1 MERRA
6 CSRSRVK
13 VTVYVTLP
21 GRRRRCL
28 RAKNLSSRGVFLETK
43 GARLPTNIPLQ
54 LFFVLPNRCSS
65 VIRVH
70 CISAKAIRLG
80 RGGVGMAFC
89 RSQIP
94 RIRPR
99 TDPHEVLFRSE

>member
-6 CSRSRVK
+6 CSRNRVK
-13 VTVYVTLP
+13 VTVYVNLP

-43 GARLPTNIPLQ
+43 GTRLPTNIPLQ
-54 LFFVLPNRCSS
+54 LFFVLPTRSGS

-70 CISAKAIRLG
+70 CISAKAIRVG

-89 RSQIP
+89 RSEIP

-99 TDPHEVLFRSE
+99 PESRKALNRLE

>member
-6 CSRSRVK
+6 CSRNRVK
-13 VTVYVTLP
+13 VTVYVNLP

-28 RAKNLSSRGVFLETK
+28 KAKNLSSRGVFLETK

-54 LFFVLPNRCSS
+54 LFFVLPTHAGS

-70 CISAKAIRLG
+70 CISAKAIRIG

-89 RSQIP
+89 RSDIP
-94 RIRPR
+94 RVRPR
-99 TDPHEVLFRSE
+99 PETRKALNRSE